1 MTIWM
6 ITREFE
12 YESGGGRTW
21 YEPMADVDLGYF
33 ISKEAAE
40 LKLADLQEREKETY
54 RQNWERTTHKNWEL
68 RKNEHDRIAAQNRIL
83 IDHGV
88 AESSLTPVP
97 HLWDEPQPPEWRPS
111 MTSYAVITIEE
122 GAI

>member
-1 MTIWM
+1 MAIWM

-40 LKLADLQEREKETY
+40 LKLADVRDEEKDAH
-54 RQNWERTTHKNWEL
+54 RRNWL
-68 RKNEHDRIAAQNRIL
+68 RGPHATWAARKAENDRITAQNRIL

-88 AESSLTPVP
+88 AASSLTAAPTVWP
-97 HLWDEPQPPEWRPS
+97 EPEMPEWKPEMS
-111 MTSYAVITIEE
+111 NYQIIEISE
-122 GAI
+122 GAV